1 MGEKSF
7 ISIVDNYINRFTLR
21 TKIVEDSVSED
32 LSIVVVIPSYN
43 EKHVVDSVESLL
55 SCPFSNFSVEIIIVV
70 NHSENASEEVV
81 DLSVKNIID
90 LNNLSKKN
98 TLKNIRVLPVYV
110 SDLKE
115 KHAGVGW
122 ARKIGMDEGL
132 RRFKELKKDGVLVGF
147 DADSKVK
154 SNYFLEIHDFFSQ
167 KSYLGA
173 SIYFEHPINDKNFS
187 ESQLFNISC
196 YELHLRYYKN
206 AIKYCGFPYA
216 FHTVGSSFAVRASAY
231 AKQGGMNRRKA
242 GEDFYFINKVI
253 KGGGYGEINS
263 TKVIPSPRM
272 SDRVPFGTGR
282 AMLEA
287 DEGKTDLTLTYSFDI
302 FKILKEWIDLIEDG
316 VYQYN
321 LFSLVI
327 KKFINESSWNK
338 TLTQLQNNTN
348 SKKSFLKRFYTI
360 YDAFWVLKFIH
371 FSRDNFFPDASL
383 LVNVNNYLLTVE
395 EVSFQQIT
403 QQLTYLRNIDKG
415 QKKRDS

>member
-7 ISIVDNYINRFTLR
+7 VSIVDNYINRFTLR
-21 TKIVEDSVSED
+21 KKIVEDSISED
-32 LSIVVVIPSYN
+32 LSIVVVMPSFN

-55 SCPFSNFSVEIIIVV
+55 SCPCLNFSVEIIIVV
-70 NHSENASEEVV
+70 NHSENASKEMV
-81 DLSVKNIID
+81 DLSVKNIVD

-98 TLKNIRVLPVYV
+98 TLKNIRVHPVYI

-154 SNYFLEIHDFFSQ
+154 SNYFSEIHDFFSQ
-167 KSYLGA
+167 KSYSGA
-173 SIYFEHPINDKNFS
+173 SIYFEHPIDDKNFS
-187 ESQLFNISC
+187 EVQLFNISC

-206 AIKYCGFPYA
+206 AMEYCGFPYA

-263 TKVIPSPRM
+263 TKVFPSPRM
-272 SDRVPFGTGR
+272 SNRVPFGTGR

-287 DEGKTDLTLTYSFDI
+287 NEGKTDLTLTYSFDI

-383 LVNVNNYLLTVE
+383 LVNVNNYLLRVE

-403 QQLTYLRNIDKG
+403 QQLT
-415 QKKRDS
+415 